1 MSEQQWY
8 MTRRG
13 HQIGPVPQ
21 SEIEAM
27 IRNGGADGDTYVFT
41 PGMPEWSRLKYVNAF
56 QPLLAGGGA
65 GPIPAPPGKTA
76 HEIAPDRRAAA
87 GRGIRARQ
95 PGHREPRRRAVSR
108 W

>member
-27 IRNGGADGDTYVFT
+27 MRNGGADGDTYVFT
-41 PGMPEWSRLKYVNAF
+41 AGMTEWLRLKEVGAF
-56 QPLLAGGGA
+56 RPLLAGDGS
-65 GPIPAPPGKTA
+65 GPIPAPPDRTA
-76 HEIAPDRRAAA
+76 HGIAPDLRAAR
-87 GRGIRARQ
+87 RGIRARQ
-95 PGHREPRRRAVSR
+95 PGDRNLVDGQ
-108 W
+108 